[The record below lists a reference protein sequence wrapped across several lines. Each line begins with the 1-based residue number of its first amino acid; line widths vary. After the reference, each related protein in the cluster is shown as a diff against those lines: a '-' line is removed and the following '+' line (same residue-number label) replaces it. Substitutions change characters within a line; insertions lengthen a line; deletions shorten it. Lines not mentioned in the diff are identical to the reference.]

1 MKNTFKSAMFLF
13 AVTFFSFVN
22 AQTIT
27 GRSTTVNIAGTSP
40 MHDWVMNG
48 SSATFTGTANGNT
61 ITNVKFTMPAKSLKS
76 TKGKMMD
83 NKAYGAL
90 KSDKYPNITFTAPT
104 LAVGKGN
111 LAGKMTIAGVTKEV
125 NFPVTVTKNGKSY
138 HITGAE
144 NMKLSTYGMERPGFM
159 GVKTGDAIKVTVNIV
174 AN

>member
-1 MKNTFKSAMFLF
+1 MKNTFKSLLVLV
-13 AVTFFSFVN
+13 AVTVFGFVN
-22 AQTIT
+22 AQNIT
-27 GRSTTVNIAGTSP
+27 GKSTTVNIAGTSP

-48 SSATFTGTANGNT
+48 STATFTGKANGNT

-104 LAVGKGN
+104 LTVGKGN
-111 LAGKMTIAGVTKEV
+111 LAGKMTIAGVTKDV

-138 HITGAE
+138 HITGTE